1 MIPVAFYQD
10 GKAVFAKAMGEL
22 VEKEPL
28 ESITVNDIV
37 EKASASRTTFYRYF
51 KDKNDLLAYVY
62 TKMASDLI
70 EHAERTHLSNY
81 GLALDIIKYIQSR
94 PGFFKKAFADS
105 GQNSFFDTYCD
116 YTYEVWLRRINKKY
130 ECAPPVL
137 SLMARAY
144 TYGTCAVVREWVLGG
159 YKLPTETVARALDDA
174 CPQALT
180 ALCGSEG

>member
-1 MIPVAFYQD
+1 MAFYQD

-28 ESITVNDIV
+28 DSITVNDIV

-94 PGFFKKAFADS
+94 PGFLKKLLLTVDKILFS
-105 GQNSFFDTYCD
+105 IPTVTTHMRFGF
-116 YTYEVWLRRINKKY
+116 
-130 ECAPPVL
+130 
-137 SLMARAY
+137 
-144 TYGTCAVVREWVLGG
+144 VV
-159 YKLPTETVARALDDA
+159 
-174 CPQALT
+174 
-180 ALCGSEG
+180 